1 MFLTGASGFI
11 FECILSTVATFVLGN
26 SIEQFSVTISL
37 MMLMM
42 GLAGFLQRKI
52 SDERLVEKFLLVEV
66 GLAILGGFA
75 PIAVYAAYAA
85 MDTHFILVQYFFVL
99 SIGFLIGLEIP
110 LVLRLNRHYLPQLKS
125 NIASVFST
133 DYLGAF
139 IGALIWV
146 YILLRYF
153 PLTEISFLVAGI
165 NFTVALVTYGYFS
178 YHRIASR
185 GPIPA
190 VAIGLTAISLVYGY
204 SENRSWNQL
213 LEQRFYSEPI
223 AYSTTTK
230 YQHIVLTA
238 KADPMDYRLY
248 INGNLQFSSIDE
260 HIYHELLVHP
270 AMALAESRR
279 RVLILGGGDGLALRE
294 VLKYAEAREITLVDI
309 DPGMI
314 EFAASHD
321 VMTELNGGAFD
332 DARVSA
338 EAFLEI
344 HEDPQLR
351 PVYEYAT
358 GVGIDPEDT
367 LDQAALVYVYTVD
380 ADKILERLH
389 GYFDVILIDLPD
401 PNSVELVKLYS
412 REFYFKVNRLL
423 AHGGILA
430 VQSTS
435 PYHAKE
441 SFLCILRTIQSAGYE
456 TIPYHDNVPSFGDWG
471 WIMAWKSGE
480 SMQDILHR
488 IAKVTRFN
496 IGDHSLQYLTPQRF
510 HASLSFGKNEL
521 ITGNTEVNTLMSP
534 ILLRFYL
541 TESWQR

>member
-52 SDERLVEKFLLVEV
+52 SDKRLVEKFLLVEV

-110 LVLRLNRHYLPQLKS
+110 LVLRLNRHFLPQLKS

-146 YILLRYF
+146 YVLLRHF

-165 NFTVALVTYGYFS
+165 SFTVALVTYSYFS

-185 GPIPA
+185 GAIPA
-190 VAIGLTAISLVYGY
+190 AAIGLTAISLIYGY

-223 AYSTTTK
+223 AYSTTTQ

-238 KADPMDYRLY
+238 KTDPMDYRLY

-294 VLKYAEAREITLVDI
+294 VLKYAETREITLVDI

-314 EFAASHD
+314 EFAANHD
-321 VMTELNGGAFD
+321 VMTELNGGAFA

-338 EAFLEI
+338 EAFLETPS
-344 HEDPQLR
+344 DLQRR

-380 ADKILERLH
+380 ADKVLERLH

-412 REFYFKVNRLL
+412 REFYLKVNRLL

-441 SFLCILRTIQSAGYE
+441 SFLCILRTIQSAGYDA
-456 TIPYHDNVPSFGDWG
+456 IPYHDNVPSFGDWG
-471 WIMAWKSGE
+471 WIMAWNSGE
-480 SMQDILHR
+480 SMEDVLLK
-488 IAKVTRFN
+488 IAKVKRFN
-496 IGDHSLQYLTPQRF
+496 IGEDSLQYLTPQRL

-521 ITGNTEVNTLMSP
+521 VTGNTEVNSLMSP
-534 ILLRFYL
+534 TLLRFYL